1 MSRSSPADLAITFR
15 TVPRRLREAY
25 GDDQPASGSDL
36 ASQLGTAAQLLGTR
50 ADAEAIAAAIESRKP
65 DEWDSTTLEQLRS
78 VALDVG
84 AALRAIAAAHEER
97 ERR

>member
-1 MSRSSPADLAITFR
+1 MSRTSPADLAVTFR

-36 ASQLGTAAQLLGTR
+36 ATQLGTAAQLLGTH
-50 ADAEAIAAAIESRKP
+50 ADAEAIAAAIDARQL
-65 DEWDSTTLEQLRS
+65 DEWDDTTLEQLRQ

-84 AALRAIAAAHEER
+84 AQLRAIAAAHESAD
-97 ERR
+97 